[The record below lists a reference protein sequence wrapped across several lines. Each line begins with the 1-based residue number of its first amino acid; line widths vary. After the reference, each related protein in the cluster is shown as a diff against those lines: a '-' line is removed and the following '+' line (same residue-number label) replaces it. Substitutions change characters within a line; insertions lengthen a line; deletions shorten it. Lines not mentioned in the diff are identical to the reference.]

1 MVVNRLL
8 IVLFL
13 WGNFYD
19 MKWDNKSLRVELSF
33 FFFVALHLK
42 MSLLNSMFLVK
53 SKMHLQL
60 NLIAKPNML
69 KRTVGSKKKL
79 FL

>member
-19 MKWDNKSLRVELSF
+19 LKWDNKSLRVKL
-33 FFFVALHLK
+33 FFVVLHLK

-60 NLIAKPNML
+60 NLIAKLNML